1 MRVKDYLKV
10 QTCMVLGVVSL
21 ASTLLLNAGSAW
33 GAEKAEKAEKEVKAF
48 KSDPVVVFETTKGTI
63 KAELY
68 KDLAPKTVENFLM
81 LVNKGFYNGLTFHRY
96 EPGFCIQ
103 GGDPLGTGVGGSAD
117 KIPLEAHPKDPH
129 TRHNAPGVLA
139 MARTSDPDS
148 ASCQFYFALDKLP
161 GLDSPPDGGPG
172 YAVFGRTIVGL
183 ENVMRLRR
191 GDKMTKVY
199 VEK

>member
-1 MRVKDYLKV
+1 MFLRNGFRIKPSMILS
-10 QTCMVLGVVSL
+10 LVSL
-21 ASTLLLNAGSAW
+21 VSAFAIAPSFVIAADASK
-33 GAEKAEKAEKEVKAF
+33 EEKEVKAF

-68 KDLAPKTVENFLM
+68 KNLAPKTVENFLM

-96 EPGFCIQ
+96 VPAFCIQ
-103 GGDPLGTGVGGSAD
+103 GGDPQGTGFGGSD
-117 KIPLEAHPKDPH
+117 QSIPLEANPRDSH

-139 MARTSDPDS
+139 MARSSDPNS
-148 ASCQFYFALDKLP
+148 ASSQFYFALAPQP
-161 GLDSPPDGGPG
+161 GLDSPPDGTPG
-172 YAVFGRTIVGL
+172 YAVFGRTIGGL
-183 ENVMRLRR
+183 DNVMKLRK